1 MVPHGVDSPRFVQA
15 VQQYEKLLSE
25 MNDALAS
32 HPWLV
37 GDSLTL
43 ADIAYSP
50 YVTRLDHLCLREL
63 WDDKPNFADW
73 YARLAQTRG
82 YREGV
87 SNWFNNKYLPLMNK
101 AGLEAWP
108 RVAEIRDKSFN

>member
-1 MVPHGVDSPRFVQA
+1 
-15 VQQYEKLLSE
+15 
-25 MNDALAS
+25 MNDALAL
-32 HPWLV
+32 HQWLA

-50 YVTRLDHLCLREL
+50 YITRLDHLCLQGL
-63 WDDKPNFADW
+63 WDDKPHVADW
-73 YARLAQTRG
+73 YARLVQTKG

-87 SNWFNNKYLPLMNK
+87 ANWFSEKYLPLMNK

-108 RVAEIRDKSFN
+108 RVAEIRDEAYADCY